1 MLLGAVGAYEWN
13 GTVVMYT
20 PGGDVVP
27 GKDAFYDPLKEARNE
42 RLAAYLG
49 EWKLNKIY
57 SSFKCH

>member
-1 MLLGAVGAYEWN
+1 
-13 GTVVMYT
+13 MYT

-27 GKDAFYDPLKEARNE
+27 GKDAFFDPLKEARNE